1 MGRRHAEVKVAV
13 SVHGRY
19 LEHGDIRRIDMI
31 VIVAGQF
38 RIAHRLIEA
47 SAGINVLAL
56 EAAGVVG
63 VVDDM
68 ADGIFNIEDR
78 RLPKRDAPTDLYVLQ
93 LRSTAGQGLVQYARM
108 RCTKSI
114 IDPIT
119 GLDYFHGFICRSQFG
134 PIHPQKLFE
143 CHFDSPPVSFLFYP
157 CFFLSGTILYY
168 FVKKISTAFV
178 KKISILSACPNRDCQ
193 NCNNLTNFIPDIPFS
208 SIFSFS

>member
-1 MGRRHAEVKVAV
+1 MV
-13 SVHGRY
+13 
-19 LEHGDIRRIDMI
+19 I
-31 VIVAGQF
+31 IVAGQL

-68 ADGIFNIEDR
+68 VDGIFNIKDR
-78 RLPKRDAPTDLYVLQ
+78 RLPQCDAPTDLYVLQ

-157 CFFLSGTILYY
+157 CFFLSGIILYC
-168 FVKKISTAFV
+168 FVKKISTIFV
-178 KKISILSACPNRDCQ
+178 KKISNLSACPNKNCQ
-193 NCNNLTNFIPDIPFS
+193 ICNNSPIIVSEIPFFQ
-208 SIFSFS
+208 FSQ